1 LKIKEVGLSLIK
13 IGKISDSELD
23 ELDKKKKM
31 SFVYGST
38 LIYVVEQDYLK
49 EKFPVFREKGMYN
62 AFADIEDLII
72 VSKNEVYIVWELE
85 N

>member
-1 LKIKEVGLSLIK
+1 MKLEKVGLSLIK

-31 SFVYGST
+31 SFVYGAT

-49 EKFPVFREKGMYN
+49 EKFPVFREKDMYN

-72 VSKNEVYIVWELE
+72 VSKNEVYVISERR
-85 N
+85 